1 MSRSPAH
8 VAPDAARGMDPMSI
22 EQRFRAAAEFRAYV
36 ELTEANKELWR
47 GVARR
52 AEVDEAQLARVA
64 AVGGRW
70 HLLAL
75 SEDWCGDAVNT
86 LPVVARLAELS
97 PNVELRLLGRDANP
111 DLMDAHLTGGTARAI
126 PVVIVYDEAWNEVG
140 WWGSRPAPL
149 QALVKGEWAA
159 LEKPERYA
167 RVREWYARD
176 KGRTVVEEIVSL
188 IERAAQATDAAH
200 ATEAANAGQG

>member
-1 MSRSPAH
+1 
-8 VAPDAARGMDPMSI
+8 MSI

-36 ELTEANKELWR
+36 ELAEANKELWR
-47 GVARR
+47 AGARR
-52 AEVDEAQLARVA
+52 AQVDEAQLARVA
-64 AVGGRW
+64 ALGGRW

-75 SEDWCGDAVNT
+75 SEDWCGDAFNT
-86 LPVVARLAELS
+86 LPVVARLAELA

-111 DLMDAHLTGGTARAI
+111 DLMDAHLSGEARAI
-126 PVVIVYDEAWNEVG
+126 PVVIVYDEEWNEVG

-159 LEKPERYA
+159 MPKEERYP

-176 KGRTVVEEIVSL
+176 RGRTTIAEIVGIL
-188 IERAAQATDAAH
+188 ERAAANGTSDVERAA
-200 ATEAANAGQG
+200 